1 MIVKNDYSKSK
12 QKFHPSE
19 VYKGMLASDFIANQS
34 DAPKFLRFSWSIQ
47 FSGMHIHVDVS
58 G

>member
-1 MIVKNDYSKSK
+1 MTVKNDYSKSK

-19 VYKGMLASDFIANQS
+19 GYQGMLASDFIANQY
-34 DAPKFLRFSWSIQ
+34 DALKFLRFSWPNQ
-47 FSGMHIHVDVS
+47 FSGMHIHADVS